1 MARVFDFAVNG
12 DVGAAKLY
20 LSAMGCLNGQA
31 QAGTFIQNQN
41 NFIQING
48 TVLSQET
55 VKQLSPE
62 QLSSIENI
70 LKSTLTLPEK
80 LVTSSI

>member
-1 MARVFDFAVNG
+1 
-12 DVGAAKLY
+12 
-20 LSAMGCLNGQA
+20 MGCLNGQA